1 MKIVVC
7 GDSFCS
13 ADTNRP
19 GTHFS
24 ELLIQHGHEVIN
36 LARGGM
42 SNIGIAFQMRE
53 SLEFGPDLVL
63 FNRTTSRL
71 NLPVGAQEYAIEKG
85 LKNFRYPYAADAS
98 SRLSC
103 VGGDDA
109 AIWCDVLEC
118 MITPRADAPA
128 DLKLSAEQIDAVKKY
143 IAHLYDDNFAMT
155 IDEWVLGYW
164 QYRLREHGIRVIEL
178 SEQGV
183 GKDMYEYYNNY
194 PHLARQAVYHTDE
207 PTQIQVCEHICCEI
221 KTAWA

>member
-13 ADTNRP
+13 ADINRP

-24 ELLIQHGHEVIN
+24 ELLNQRGHDVIN

-53 SLEFGPDLVL
+53 SLDFEPDVVM
-63 FNRTTSRL
+63 FNRTTTRL
-71 NLPVGAQEYAIEKG
+71 NLPVGAQEYDIERG

-98 SRLSC
+98 SKLSC

-118 MITPRADAPA
+118 MMTPRADAPA
-128 DLKLSAEQIDAVKKY
+128 DLRLSAEQIDAVKKY

-155 IDEWVLGYW
+155 IDHWVLGYW
-164 QYRLREHGIRVIEL
+164 QYRLRDQEIRVIEL

-183 GKDMYEYYNNY
+183 GHDMYQYYNQY

-207 PTQIQVCEHICCEI
+207 HTQRLVCENICQELDSP
-221 KTAWA
+221 WA